1 MDKEGTTQQLNQC
14 LVGQVSRLL
23 LFRFL
28 YYRQEAYLRTLEVS
42 TPLSLLQTTGTAST
56 ASISNAGHPLFPTS
70 CGRLTHCP
78 PTSFDSEPEAL
89 PFEAGGAVACT
100 QGVNTLDNARA
111 LQRGGGGLVC

>member
-42 TPLSLLQTTGTAST
+42 TPLSFLQTTGTASIQT
-56 ASISNAGHPLFPTS
+56 RVVLFSPHLAGVEHTLPHLST
-70 CGRLTHCP
+70 L
-78 PTSFDSEPEAL
+78 SEKLSRSKMEEPW
-89 PFEAGGAVACT
+89 PCT
-100 QGVNTLDNARA
+100 QGVNKLDNARV
-111 LQRGGGGLVC
+111 LQRGRGGLVC

>member
-42 TPLSLLQTTGTAST
+42 TPLASCKPPGQLPSHPFQTRFVLVASHLAGVEDNLSPHLSSLSER
-56 ASISNAGHPLFPTS
+56 LFRS
-70 CGRLTHCP
+70 KLL
-78 PTSFDSEPEAL
+78 EPWHA
-89 PFEAGGAVACT
+89 PKA
-100 QGVNTLDNARA
+100 
-111 LQRGGGGLVC
+111 